1 MLVLVVDTATPA
13 VTAAVAEVTPT
24 GVVVRAE
31 RVRVGARAHA
41 ESLVPQID
49 AVLTEVGAGP
59 GDLAAVVAGVGPG
72 PYTGLRVGLV
82 TAAGLGDA
90 LAIPTYGVGS
100 LDAVGAAAGA
110 GRVLAATDARRR
122 EIYWGLYTDGV
133 PLAEPAVGRPAD
145 VAASVAGRVD
155 RAVGEGAS
163 RYADVLG
170 LPVAP
175 EPRYPPAWALAT
187 LAAERVLATAP
198 SERLV
203 PLYLRRPDATEPGAR
218 KPVLS

>member
-13 VTAAVAEVTPT
+13 VTAAVAEVTAA
-24 GVVVRAE
+24 GAKVLAH
-31 RVRVGARAHA
+31 RVRVDPRAHA
-41 ESLVPQID
+41 EALSPQIA
-49 AVLTEVGAGP
+49 AVLTELGITP
-59 GDLAAVVAGVGPG
+59 DDLDAVVAGVGPG

-82 TAAGLGDA
+82 TAAGFGQA

-100 LDAVGAAAGA
+100 LDAVGAAGGP

-122 EIYWGLYTDGV
+122 EIYWARYLDGV
-133 PLAEPAVGRPAD
+133 AVTGPAVGRPAD
-145 VAASVAGRVD
+145 VATQVAGQVD
-155 RAVGEGAS
+155 RAVGEGAL

-170 LPVAP
+170 IPVAD
-175 EPRYPPAWALAT
+175 EPRYPPADALAT
-187 LAAERVLATAP
+187 LAAPRITAGAD

-218 KPVLS
+218 KPALP

>member
-13 VTAAVAEVTPT
+13 VTAAVADVTA
-24 GVVVRAE
+24 GAAKVLAE
-31 RVRVGARAHA
+31 RVQVDPRAHA
-41 ESLVPQID
+41 EVLSPQIA
-49 AVLTEVGAGP
+49 AVLAEVGAAP

-82 TAAGLGDA
+82 TAAGFGQA

-122 EIYWGLYTDGV
+122 EIYWARYADGV
-133 PLAEPAVGRPAD
+133 AVSEPAVGRPAD
-145 VAASVAGRVD
+145 VAAEVAGQVD
-155 RAVGEGAS
+155 RAVGDGAL

-170 LPVAP
+170 LPVAD
-175 EPRYPPAWALAT
+175 EPRYPSAGAMAT
-187 LAAERVLATAP
+187 LAAPRITAGAA

-203 PLYLRRPDATEPGAR
+203 PLYLRRPDAVEPGAR